1 MLAVSHATPR
11 PGVTGQ
17 ARRKR
22 LQGWWARPHNGVQ
35 SRPGCVA
42 CLLVATPIDTVPA
55 DTPCLS
61 LARVG
66 FQPNGVLGRFGA
78 CDVSD
83 ACLMQSR

>member
-22 LQGWWARPHNGVQ
+22 LKGWWARPHNGVQ
-35 SRPGCVA
+35 SRPGCDA
-42 CLLVATPIDTVPA
+42 CLNVVTPIDVAPA
-55 DTPCLS
+55 DTPRSS

-66 FQPNGVLGRFGA
+66 FQPYGVLGRFGA
-78 CDVSD
+78 YDVSD

>member
-22 LQGWWARPHNGVQ
+22 LKGWWARPHIGVQ
-35 SRPGCVA
+35 SRPGCAA
-42 CLLVATPIDTVPA
+42 CPLVATPIDTVPA